1 MNPNNPLNQ
10 YFRQAAIYIKLPSQG
25 KYYPPGAIDM
35 PINGEIPVFPMT
47 AIDEITYRTPDALFN
62 GQAVVNVIQSCL
74 PNIKNAWAIPS
85 IDIDTIL
92 VAIRIASYGHQMEFG
107 TQCPKCSHTDDY
119 GLDLRTVLAAIK
131 APDYSQSIKNGDI
144 EIFFKPMT
152 YKNLSDNNKIQ
163 FDEQRI
169 FQQLNTTTG
178 DVDPKQMSAVSD
190 ALMKMTEM
198 TVTALAQSVMSIKT
212 PGAIVT
218 ESEFITEYM
227 KNCDRAVF
235 NRIQDYVIEHKGLAE
250 MQPLTITCTECNYE
264 YKQNIT
270 LDMTNFFGHAS

>member
-10 YFRQAAIYIKLPSQG
+10 YFRQPAIYIKLPSQG
-25 KYYPPGAIDM
+25 NYYTPGAIDM
-35 PINGEIPVFPMT
+35 PVNGELPVFPMT

-62 GQAVVNVIQSCL
+62 GQAVVNVIQSCV
-74 PNIKNAWAIPS
+74 PSIKDAWAIPAV
-85 IDIDTIL
+85 DIDTIL
-92 VAIRIASYGHQMEFG
+92 VAIRIASYGHQMEFA

-119 GLDLRTVLAAIK
+119 GLDLRTVLDTIK
-131 APDYSQSIKNGDI
+131 APDYSQSIKSGDI

-169 FQQLNTTTG
+169 FQQLNTAEG
-178 DVDPKQMSAVSD
+178 DIDPQKMSAVSD

-198 TVTALAQSVMSIKT
+198 TVTALAQSIMSIRT
-212 PGAIVT
+212 PQAIVT
-218 ESEFITEYM
+218 EPQFITEYM

-235 NRIQDYVIEHKGLAE
+235 NRIQDYVIQHKTQAE
-250 MQPLTITCTECNYE
+250 MQPLTITCSECSNQ

-270 LDMTNFFGHAS
+270 LDMTNFFGLAS